1 MKEIKY
7 LIPYVIISSFSYYFA
22 KNGVNQ
28 VSPAIF
34 MSMRYFIAG
43 LSLLPFAKHMKLSWS
58 VVVLSVMT
66 STSTALWAYGLIYV
80 SPAESAILSYSM
92 PVFSLPIAFL
102 MVKERPSRI
111 EIAGIAIGF
120 AGVMLYGLPLM
131 HGFTLFGAVLTLANA
146 VFWALFTV
154 YYRKLKEEDP
164 ISINTMQFFIGGV
177 ILLAYIPFDA
187 RFDPGLSFIADVL
200 WMALLGG
207 SVQFILWNVMIKMS
221 SVNKITVLAFSVPI
235 FTMILSIFIDHEIPD
250 LMEIAGV
257 ITMFTGIFI
266 SRLRGGI
273 SIVKET
279 ST

>member
-22 KNGVNQ
+22 KNGVEQ

-43 LSLLPFAKHMKLSWS
+43 LTLLPFARHMKLSWN
-58 VVVLSVMT
+58 VVILSIMT
-66 STSTALWAYGLIYV
+66 STSTALWAYGLVYV

-102 MVKERPSRI
+102 MIKEKSSAI
-111 EIAGIAIGF
+111 ETAGIAIGF
-120 AGVMLYGLPLM
+120 AGIIIYGLPLM
-131 HGFTLFGAVLTLANA
+131 HGFTLFGAVLTIANA

-154 YYRKLKEEDP
+154 FYRKLKEEDP
-164 ISINTMQFFIGGV
+164 VSINTMQFFIGGV
-177 ILLAYIPFDA
+177 ILLAYIPLDTK
-187 RFDPGLSFIADVL
+187 FDPGVSFIADVL
-200 WMALLGG
+200 WMAILGG
-207 SVQFILWNVMIKMS
+207 SIQFILWNMMIKMS

-235 FTMILSIFIDHEIPD
+235 FTMILSIFIDHEVPD
-250 LMEIAGV
+250 IMEIVGV

-266 SRLRGGI
+266 SRLKRGI
-273 SIVKET
+273 SIVRET
-279 ST
+279 SS

>member
-7 LIPYVIISSFSYYFA
+7 LIPYVLISSFSYYFA
-22 KNGVNQ
+22 KNGVDQ

-43 LSLLPFAKHMKLSWS
+43 LTLLPFAKHLKFSWS
-58 VVVLSVMT
+58 ILILSIMT

-102 MVKERPSRI
+102 MVKEKPSAI
-111 EIAGIAIGF
+111 EIAGISIGF
-120 AGVMLYGLPLM
+120 AGVILYGIPLM
-131 HGFTLFGAVLTLANA
+131 HGFTLFGAILTIANA

-164 ISINTMQFFIGGV
+164 VSINTMQFFIGGA
-177 ILLAYIPFDA
+177 ILLAYIPFDT
-187 RFDPGLSFIADVL
+187 RFDPGLSFVADVL

-207 SVQFILWNVMIKMS
+207 SVQFILWNMMIKMS

-235 FTMILSIFIDHEIPD
+235 FTMILSVFIDHEIPD
-250 LMEIAGV
+250 IMEIAGV
-257 ITMFTGIFI
+257 IVMFTGIFL
-266 SRLRGGI
+266 SRLKGGI

-279 ST
+279 GS

>member
-7 LIPYVIISSFSYYFA
+7 LIPYVLISSFSYYFA
-22 KNGVNQ
+22 KNGVDQ

-43 LSLLPFAKHMKLSWS
+43 LTLLPFAKHLKFSWS
-58 VVVLSVMT
+58 ILILSIMT

-102 MVKERPSRI
+102 MVKEKPSAI
-111 EIAGIAIGF
+111 EIACISIGF
-120 AGVMLYGLPLM
+120 AGVILYGIPLM
-131 HGFTLFGAVLTLANA
+131 HGFTLFGAILTIANA

-164 ISINTMQFFIGGV
+164 VSINTLQFFIGGA
-177 ILLAYIPFDA
+177 ILLAYIPFDT
-187 RFDPGLSFIADVL
+187 RFDPGLSFVADVL

-207 SVQFILWNVMIKMS
+207 SVQFILWNMMIKMS

-235 FTMILSIFIDHEIPD
+235 FTMILSVFIDHEIPD
-250 LMEIAGV
+250 IMEIAGV
-257 ITMFTGIFI
+257 IVMFTGIFL
-266 SRLRGGI
+266 SRLKGGI

-279 ST
+279 GS

>member
-7 LIPYVIISSFSYYFA
+7 LIPYVLISSFSYYFA
-22 KNGVNQ
+22 KNGVDQ

-43 LSLLPFAKHMKLSWS
+43 LTLLPFAKHLKFSWS
-58 VVVLSVMT
+58 ILILSIMT

-102 MVKERPSRI
+102 MVKEKPSAI
-111 EIAGIAIGF
+111 EIAGISIGF
-120 AGVMLYGLPLM
+120 AGVILYGMPLM
-131 HGFTLFGAVLTLANA
+131 HGFTLFGAILTIANA

-164 ISINTMQFFIGGV
+164 VSINTMQFFIGGA
-177 ILLAYIPFDA
+177 ILLAYIPFDT
-187 RFDPGLSFIADVL
+187 RFDPGLSFVADVL

-235 FTMILSIFIDHEIPD
+235 FTMILSIFIDHEIPNI
-250 LMEIAGV
+250 MEIAGV
-257 ITMFTGIFI
+257 IVMFTGIFL
-266 SRLRGGI
+266 SRLKGGI
-273 SIVKET
+273 SVVKET